1 MLKHLCKLKALCILK
16 KCLVAF
22 FYILVQLLSQP
33 NYSSLGKEALVV
45 FPISQYFFV
54 LCLFCNVIDMFLCNQ
69 WEKESLLS
77 YEPKLSLSYWS
88 QVIKVWSKMQ
98 QLDWRMQFLLARI
111 VSCFCTYFASSH
123 LEKKN
128 VGSIGSSFIVID
140 SSNSVL

>member
-77 YEPKLSLSYWS
+77 YEPKLSLSY
-88 QVIKVWSKMQ
+88 
-98 QLDWRMQFLLARI
+98 
-111 VSCFCTYFASSH
+111 
-123 LEKKN
+123 
-128 VGSIGSSFIVID
+128 
-140 SSNSVL
+140 